1 MKSCYLKS
9 CFTFVEHD
17 FFFEKKCVQDKF
29 GGKRMK

>member
-17 FFFEKKCVQDKF
+17 FFEKKCVQDKF

>member
-17 FFFEKKCVQDKF
+17 FFLRKNVFKTNLEVSE
-29 GGKRMK
+29 